1 MDLLPRAALQVEAG
15 AAGHIVL
22 AGVAVILDAA
32 GRIQHK
38 HIGEGHLLA
47 VVGIGHRGAIAVQ
60 LFIQA
65 GAGVVV
71 QLLAVQR
78 REGYGQV
85 HTVAVLRGDLGP
97 ETEAEDRRVAALRRG
112 AVARQSGAD
121 QLSGGVEAVFFAV
134 ARVLT
139 ALIKGE
145 GRLADVIAVQILIRK
160 GVQQVG
166 SIDVLVDVDRHGV
179 ERQCHLQK
187 QIPAGADRPCLADA
201 VRIRVECHQP
211 CGIALGHTL
220 DQHIGGSHTP
230 LGLGTVQRAQ
240 RHSDRA
246 FAGIVPVLQTG
257 QRVACRGRN
266 GGRLCRSCGGRRGRL
281 LRRGRCLLPAAA
293 PQQQCRQQRR
303 SAAQCLPFSH
313 SVPLS

>member
-22 AGVAVILDAA
+22 AGIAIILDAA
-32 GRIQHK
+32 GRIQHE
-38 HIGEGHLLA
+38 HIGEGRLLA
-47 VVGIGHRGAIAVQ
+47 VVGIGHRGAVAVQ

-71 QLLAVQR
+71 QLLTVRR
-78 REGYGQV
+78 REGHGQV
-85 HTVAVLRGDLGP
+85 HTVAVLGGDLGP
-97 ETEAEDRRVAALRRG
+97 ETEAEERRVAALRRG

-121 QLSGGVEAVFFAV
+121 QLSGGVEAVFLAV

-201 VRIRVECHQP
+201 VHIRVECHQP
-211 CGIALGHTL
+211 CGITLGHTL

-240 RHSDRA
+240 RHGDRA
-246 FAGIVPVLQTG
+246 LAGIVPVLQTG

-293 PQQQCRQQRR
+293 PQQQCRQQRS